1 MSADPHPSPSL
12 APFRL
17 DFSPSYVLVGVY
29 RLSTDPSIRVPV
41 WKKCKHGFVRGV
53 LVGFAWVSAT
63 TTATGDRIP
72 LPCSLQAFFTF
83 GIQKSF
89 IQFFLSKCDRSL

>member
-1 MSADPHPSPSL
+1 MSADPHPTPSL

-17 DFSPSYVLVGVY
+17 EFSPSYILVGVY

-41 WKKCKHGFVRGV
+41 WQKCKHGFVRGM
-53 LVGFAWVSAT
+53 LVGCAWVSAIT
-63 TTATGDRIP
+63 SAQSAASP
-72 LPCSLQAFFTF
+72 HHALAQAFFTF

-89 IQFFLSKCDRSL
+89 IQFFLSK